1 MVPGGHGL
9 HVADTAA
16 GLVERSLTCHDLSVG
31 DGAVGGH
38 GRRRREEAHE
48 IREVI
53 HVIDHFLRLGQ
64 LVVDGVLGRGH
75 NASAGGGVLCTSLA
89 ALIGKQ
95 FVGNALLHVVG
106 LPGEDD
112 QRLVLRLPTEA
123 GNGAVVA
130 VAIGVPGDT
139 E

>member
-1 MVPGGHGL
+1 M
-9 HVADTAA
+9 ADIAA
-16 GLVERSLTCHDLSVG
+16 GLVKRSLTRGDLG
-31 DGAVGGH
+31 GDDGAVGGH
-38 GRRRREEAHE
+38 GLGRGEEAHE
-48 IREVI
+48 IGEVA

-75 NASAGGGVLCTSLA
+75 NAFAGGGVLCTSLA